1 MQSKLQL
8 PKDTTVPNHI
18 AIIPDGNRRWAR
30 ARGLY
35 TLEGHK
41 AGFDASVKVC
51 RAAREWGVHTIT
63 LWGFSTENWD
73 RTKEEINYLMK
84 LYSKSIDDFL
94 DEDLFFIYSSINNP
108 ITLFMIGA
116 WDKERVLD
124 AILILPLLRYIIIL
138 CYVNLESKKVVLSIS
153 ILL

>member
-1 MQSKLQL
+1 MSIFKMRKVKNYFGSFIIL
-8 PKDTTVPNHI
+8 NW
-18 AIIPDGNRRWAR
+18 AILMIMPVIFTW
-30 ARGLY
+30 LY
-35 TLEGHK
+35 IWWSMSYGAEL
-41 AGFDASVKVC
+41 
-51 RAAREWGVHTIT
+51 
-63 LWGFSTENWD
+63 
-73 RTKEEINYLMK
+73 
-84 LYSKSIDDFL
+84 DDFL

-153 ILL
+153 ILLWLFSSWFWFLALWAMMSV